1 MINNYNFF
9 KNDAQNIKAIN
20 YNNNNPIINNNMLI
34 NQNNKANDKKVSFNN
49 NVVEINVESYK
60 DYNKLMSYNE
70 EDIYENLQRKDSLSN
85 FIEKKNLDNKN
96 NNYNYNNYNNNLVQI
111 RPRKENECC
120 CLIF

>member
-96 NNYNYNNYNNNLVQI
+96 NNYNYNNYNNNLVQT